1 MKFEETK
8 YNLGD
13 KVWLFKRD
21 VKEYRCPCCGGSK
34 HRTTKVYV
42 VQGVVD
48 YICCWVDNYHGG
60 HEIHVTYGHEDREI
74 TDVCFDSECYDTEKE
89 AIKGLKE
96 WRIKNAKREAKEK
109 KACQKACGLGRP

>member
-42 VQGVVD
+42 VQVLSIIYVAGQ
-48 YICCWVDNYHGG
+48 
-60 HEIHVTYGHEDREI
+60 I
-74 TDVCFDSECYDTEKE
+74 TTMADTKYM
-89 AIKGLKE
+89 
-96 WRIKNAKREAKEK
+96 
-109 KACQKACGLGRP
+109 